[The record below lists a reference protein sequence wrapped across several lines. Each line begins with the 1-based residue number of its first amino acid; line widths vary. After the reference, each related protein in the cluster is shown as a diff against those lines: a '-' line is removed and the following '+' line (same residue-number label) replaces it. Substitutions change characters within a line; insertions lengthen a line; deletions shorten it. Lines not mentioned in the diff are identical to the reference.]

1 MEEMPLVCEV
11 RTLITH
17 WTFDSMNVSTIVSLS
32 DMRQSL
38 EYPMHT
44 SIIIYF
50 YRQLTDFTT
59 L

>member
-1 MEEMPLVCEV
+1 MPLVCEV